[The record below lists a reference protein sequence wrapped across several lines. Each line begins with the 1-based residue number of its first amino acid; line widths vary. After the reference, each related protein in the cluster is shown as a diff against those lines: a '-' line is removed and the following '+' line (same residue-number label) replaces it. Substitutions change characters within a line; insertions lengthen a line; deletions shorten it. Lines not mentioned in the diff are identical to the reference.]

1 MANEKHA
8 HTATLEH
15 SVVFDEAAGVVRI
28 LDRRVFPARVEWV
41 TAATAD
47 DVAAAVRD
55 MVTQSS
61 GPLYAASAGMG
72 LAAAQARDLPLGEAR
87 TALGRA
93 GRALATARP
102 TNAHPREAV
111 SRILAAGRDADST
124 AELVE
129 ATLAAATAVDRD
141 YREASLRL
149 GRATLSLL
157 PETPRIL
164 THCWADAYLF
174 GLVAAAREAG
184 REIEWIATETR
195 PYLQGARLTA
205 HSLRELGQRVT
216 LITDGMAAAALAS
229 PRGVGTGPV
238 DAVVTAA
245 DRVALDGAV
254 VNKVGT
260 LAHAAAAAALG
271 IPFYAMVE
279 APDRTAPTGA
289 DVVIEERDPA
299 EVLEVLGHRTA
310 SPLVTDAWYPA
321 FDVTPARLVT
331 RIATS
336 RGTFEPA
343 RVGEHFDADP
353 DALADRPGAP
363 ALRRRRAPALPPPI
377 TASTQPDTVAFRPV
391 PSAAAVPDQAPRR
404 GATAAPGAAPVPRT
418 TREPGSD
425 GPVTAATTVIPAP
438 APNPAPTPA
447 PTPAPRADE
456 DGPETP
462 HTDAGDPETAA
473 TTVIPVS
480 APADPETAATT
491 VIPRLRDSE

>member
-1 MANEKHA
+1 MRHA
-8 HTATLEH
+8 RMNPVVEQTPNPTATLEN
-15 SVVFDEAAGVVRI
+15 SVAFDEDAGVVRI

-41 TAATAD
+41 TAETPD
-47 DVAAAVRD
+47 DVAAAIRD

-61 GPLYAASAGMG
+61 GPLYAATAGMA
-72 LAAAQARDLPLGEAR
+72 LAAVQARELPLGEAR

-102 TNAHPREAV
+102 TNAHPRDAV
-111 SRILAAGRDADST
+111 ARILAAGRDADT
-124 AELVE
+124 VDDLVE
-129 ATLAAATAVDRD
+129 LTLAEARAVDRD

-157 PETPRIL
+157 PERPRIL

-184 REIEWIATETR
+184 REIEWVATETR

-205 HSLRELGQRVT
+205 HSLRELGQKVT

-229 PRGVGTGPV
+229 PDGVGTGAI

-245 DRVALDGAV
+245 DRVALDGSV

-260 LAHAAAAAALG
+260 LAHAAAAATFG

-279 APDRTAPTGA
+279 APDPAAPTGA
-289 DVVIEERDPA
+289 DVVIETRDPA
-299 EVLEVLGHRTA
+299 EVLEVLGQRTA

-321 FDVTPARLVT
+321 FDVTPPRLVT

-343 RVGEHFDADP
+343 RVGEHFSADP
-353 DALADRPGAP
+353 ATLAERAHEA
-363 ALRRRRAPALPPPI
+363 ALRRRRAPAAPPPV
-377 TASTQPDTVAFRPV
+377 TAAAQPDTVSLSPSAFRPA
-391 PSAAAVPDQAPRR
+391 SPD
-404 GATAAPGAAPVPRT
+404 
-418 TREPGSD
+418 D
-425 GPVTAATTVIPAP
+425 AATTVLPVQ
-438 APNPAPTPA
+438 
-447 PTPAPRADE
+447 RGDE
-456 DGPETP
+456 
-462 HTDAGDPETAA
+462 
-473 TTVIPVS
+473 
-480 APADPETAATT
+480 
-491 VIPRLRDSE
+491 